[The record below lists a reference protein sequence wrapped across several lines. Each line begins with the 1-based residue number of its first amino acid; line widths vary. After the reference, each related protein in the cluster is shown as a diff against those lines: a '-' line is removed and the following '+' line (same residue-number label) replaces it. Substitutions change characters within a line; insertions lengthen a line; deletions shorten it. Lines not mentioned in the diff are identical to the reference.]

1 MYRTLLF
8 RRRNGD
14 IPFLWNIYSC
24 WLHCRLMQLNWTKYS
39 WNIYICIWKWYQ
51 IILMAMS
58 YGLSLMSVKS
68 NVKRGLTGL
77 SIDNY
82 TLLTPLPSPHTHNI
96 GGRGYHDKNHF
107 VLLSVQFCLFPI
119 FLIEEHW
126 NFLLHS
132 KIVYDQMVCHDFVLR
147 SFGQVQ
153 SH

>member
-1 MYRTLLF
+1 MYR
-8 RRRNGD
+8 RGNGD

-24 WLHCRLMQLNWTKYS
+24 WLHCRLMQLNWIKFS
-39 WNIYICIWKWYQ
+39 WNVYICIWKRYQ
-51 IILMAMS
+51 IILMVMS
-58 YGLSLMSVKS
+58 YGLNLMSVKS
-68 NVKRGLTGL
+68 NVKRGLTGK

-82 TLLTPLPSPHTHNI
+82 TLLPPPHTHTI
-96 GGRGYHDKNHF
+96 SGGGDIMILKVHF

-126 NFLLHS
+126 NFLLHA
-132 KIVYDQMVCHDFVLR
+132 KLVFDQRVCHDFVPR